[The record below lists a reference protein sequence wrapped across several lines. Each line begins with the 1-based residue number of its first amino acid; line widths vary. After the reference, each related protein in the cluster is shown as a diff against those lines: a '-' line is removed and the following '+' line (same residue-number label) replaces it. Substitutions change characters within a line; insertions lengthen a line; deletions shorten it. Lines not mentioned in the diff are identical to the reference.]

1 MPEKVNRCLEP
12 DSSFRNGETLPYTL
26 TSVGIIMSK
35 DVASNIV
42 QIQTILEVKTE
53 NLVIQSVSC
62 LAALLKH
69 TMMYCSLVWQAEIFP
84 APFLFLLSPTASHPQ
99 PSL

>member
-1 MPEKVNRCLEP
+1 
-12 DSSFRNGETLPYTL
+12 
-26 TSVGIIMSK
+26 MSK

-69 TMMYCSLVWQAEIFP
+69 TMMYCSLVLQAEIFSV
-84 APFLFLLSPTASHPQ
+84 PFLFLSPNSQ
-99 PSL
+99 PSNSPPLTLKLLPLCFSQKPKRVAPYLS

>member
-1 MPEKVNRCLEP
+1 MWGDP
-12 DSSFRNGETLPYTL
+12 TLL
-26 TSVGIIMSK
+26 IDFSRHNNEQ

-69 TMMYCSLVWQAEIFP
+69 TMMYYLLVWQADLFP
-84 APFLFLLSPTASHPQ
+84 VPFLFLSPNSQ
-99 PSL
+99 PSDSPPP